1 MARGGLGGQQV
12 TEFNGLKGEETKV
25 VLDLKLIA
33 DVGLVG
39 FPNAGKSSLL
49 KAISRASPRIADYP
63 CKFSVIHLVIWS
75 LTCPLFFAVTT
86 LKPQI
91 GTITFDDL
99 RQITIADLPG
109 LIEGAHENAGLGHR
123 FLKHIE
129 RTQILLLMIDI
140 NGFRLGHKY
149 PHRTPLETLAL
160 LNKELELYGRNILSK
175 PAVLIVNKM
184 DTEGAEEKWKKLEP
198 LIRRFNGNEIFE
210 IINYQILTNFC
221 FRVGTISARKVPT

>member
-1 MARGGLGGQQV
+1 M
-12 TEFNGLKGEETKV
+12 
-25 VLDLKLIA
+25 
-33 DVGLVG
+33 
-39 FPNAGKSSLL
+39 
-49 KAISRASPRIADYP
+49 
-63 CKFSVIHLVIWS
+63 
-75 LTCPLFFAVTT
+75 
-86 LKPQI
+86 
-91 GTITFDDL
+91 FDDL

-175 PAVLIVNKM
+175 PAVLLINKM
-184 DTEGAEEKWKKLEP
+184 DTEGAEEKWRKLEP
-198 LIRRFNGNEIFE
+198 LIRRFSGNEFFLE
-210 IINYQILTNFC
+210 LVNYQILTNFC
-221 FRVGTISARKVPT
+221 FRVSAISAGKVPA

>member
-1 MARGGLGGQQV
+1 MSA
-12 TEFNGLKGEETKV
+12 
-25 VLDLKLIA
+25 
-33 DVGLVG
+33 
-39 FPNAGKSSLL
+39 
-49 KAISRASPRIADYP
+49 
-63 CKFSVIHLVIWS
+63 
-75 LTCPLFFAVTT
+75 FFAVTT

-91 GTITFDDL
+91 GTITFEDL

-175 PAVLIVNKM
+175 PAVLLINKM
-184 DTEGAEEKWKKLEP
+184 DTEGAEEKWQKLEP
-198 LIRRFNGNEIFE
+198 LIRRFNGNEFLE
-210 IINYQILTNFC
+210 LINYQILTNFF
-221 FRVGTISARKVPT
+221 FRVGAISARKVPTRTGDELRRRHKVVRAKRCSGCQTAGTENSPIIRRSGGT